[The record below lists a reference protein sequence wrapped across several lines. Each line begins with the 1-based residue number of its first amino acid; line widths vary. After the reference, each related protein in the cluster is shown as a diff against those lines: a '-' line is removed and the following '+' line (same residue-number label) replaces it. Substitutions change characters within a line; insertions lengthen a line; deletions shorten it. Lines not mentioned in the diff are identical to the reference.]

1 MSIPSHPLYLS
12 VDQVAARF
20 SVSKDS
26 IWRWRRDGEF
36 PAPVKLGGR
45 TTRWRLSEIEEWEGE
60 CICGFA
66 TSLRFEPVPAFLA
79 NA

>member
-1 MSIPSHPLYLS
+1 MTNENLYLS

-36 PAPVKLGGR
+36 PAPIKLGGR
-45 TTRWRLSEIEEWEGE
+45 TTRWRLADIKDWESQ
-60 CICGFA
+60 CICAFTMG
-66 TSLRFEPVPAFLA
+66 LRFEPDLAFLS
-79 NA
+79 